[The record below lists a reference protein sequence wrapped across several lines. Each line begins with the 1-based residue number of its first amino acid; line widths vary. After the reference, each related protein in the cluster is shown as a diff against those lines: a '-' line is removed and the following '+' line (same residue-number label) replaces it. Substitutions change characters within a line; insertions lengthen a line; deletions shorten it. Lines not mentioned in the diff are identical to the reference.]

1 MASSR
6 VEEPVTMYGK
16 FSGIEGSRSTHPAY
30 GQIRA
35 SRVSGGSV
43 LYGSDFVHRHTIE
56 VTIARSEL
64 TRGLSHDW
72 HHAREDLISVS
83 MSEAQWATF
92 VSALNVGTGVPCTLE
107 YVAGEHIPRLPMPVA
122 RTEQFTD
129 ELKEKLAGSLSS
141 LRSLSQEV
149 EGMKLPVGKT
159 KELKA
164 SIDRVLQELK
174 SNLPFVA
181 KSFDEHVE
189 RGVEAAKT
197 EIHGY
202 MTGVLTRAGLDALS
216 GPIETPPLIE
226 DQR

>member
-6 VEEPVTMYGK
+6 VEEPVTTHGK
-16 FSGIEGSRSTHPAY
+16 FSGVEGSQTTHPAY

-35 SRVSGGSV
+35 SRVSGASV

-56 VTIARSEL
+56 ITIARSEL

-72 HHAREDLISVS
+72 HHACEDLISVS
-83 MSEAQWATF
+83 LSEAQWATF
-92 VSALNVGTGVPCTLE
+92 VSALNVGAGVPCTLE
-107 YVAGEHIPRLPMPVA
+107 YVDGKHVPRLPAPVA

-129 ELKEKLAGSLSS
+129 EVKEKLAGSLSS
-141 LRSLSQEV
+141 LRSLSQEI
-149 EGMKLPVGKT
+149 EEMKLPVGKT
-159 KELKA
+159 KQ
-164 SIDRVLQELK
+164 IQHTIGRVLQELK

-202 MTGVLTRAGLDALS
+202 MTGVLTRAGLDSLA